1 VRKSGFTQI
10 IGKGY
15 APDIHTAN
23 GAPREAFVKFTKA
36 EDGGIGGK
44 GRWDPAEK
52 GYRPTYEDEKVRK
65 YLSGD
70 YVEVEGG

>member
-1 VRKSGFTQI
+1 MVRKSGFVSV

-23 GAPREAFVKFTKA
+23 GAPRESFVKFTKA
-36 EDGGIGGK
+36 EDGGLNGK
-44 GRWDPAEK
+44 GKWPPAEE
-52 GYRPTYEDEKVRK
+52 GLRPTYESDKVKK

-70 YVEVEGG
+70 YVEVE